1 MFIWSRAMGPDYEVC
16 CHFVVITIFTVN
28 SQETLPSDTAGVRPD
43 SSGLA
48 LMVVSYID
56 MLIQVEGHH
65 VTRISSL
72 DVRTRTPVA

>member
-1 MFIWSRAMGPDYEVC
+1 MGPDYEVC

-72 DVRTRTPVA
+72 DVRTRTPVDWS

>member
-1 MFIWSRAMGPDYEVC
+1 MGPDYEVC
-16 CHFVVITIFTVN
+16 CHFVVITMLTVY
-28 SQETLPSDTAGVRPD
+28 SQETLPSDTAGVRPG

-65 VTRISSL
+65 VTRISSSL
-72 DVRTRTPVA
+72 DVRTRTPVDWS